1 MEEDWEGI
9 GYTFEQAFTLNYF
22 VQPFWTQCEAD
33 NDDVTY
39 IYTRQSEE
47 GTKRTS
53 TQGIKVKQE
62 CLSPG
67 VVVAMSISPPR
78 AQGTPRRSPRGII
91 PEGGAV
97 SVPTIFQKANIP
109 LLLAIVVSFRC

>member
-9 GYTFEQAFTLNYF
+9 GYTFEQGFTLNYF
-22 VQPFWTQCEAD
+22 LQPFWTQCEAD
-33 NDDVTY
+33 NDVTY
-39 IYTRQSEE
+39 MYTRQSEE

-78 AQGTPRRSPRGII
+78 AQGTPRRSPRSII

>member
-33 NDDVTY
+33 NGVTY
-39 IYTRQSEE
+39 MYTRQSEE
-47 GTKRTS
+47 GTLRTGK
-53 TQGIKVKQE
+53 GIKVKQE

>member
-33 NDDVTY
+33 NDVTY
-39 IYTRQSEE
+39 MYTRQSEE

-67 VVVAMSISPPR
+67 VVVAMSISPP
-78 AQGTPRRSPRGII
+78 GHKEPPG
-91 PEGGAV
+91 
-97 SVPTIFQKANIP
+97 VP
-109 LLLAIVVSFRC
+109 LVVSSRRAALYPSVKRQTFHCC

>member
-33 NDDVTY
+33 NDVTY
-39 IYTRQSEE
+39 MYTRQSEE
-47 GTKRTS
+47 GTLRTGK
-53 TQGIKVKQE
+53 GIKVKQE

-78 AQGTPRRSPRGII
+78 QGTPRRSPRGII

-97 SVPTIFQKANIP
+97 SVRQKANIP